1 MAADLAE
8 EHSTATLATERLEAE
23 QADRMKLEKDKG
35 DLEVRKL
42 AFFSDDF
49 GFFKS
54 HFNFQHRNKQLNS
67 TNERMEMELMYSRA
81 MDMNGASM
89 AEDAD
94 GLDPTIYKQK
104 YERVLK
110 ELEYTKKRLQ
120 QQHEDDLEQLMALKK
135 QLEKKVKKRKKV
147 FRARQDSNLQSSAP

>member
-1 MAADLAE
+1 
-8 EHSTATLATERLEAE
+8 
-23 QADRMKLEKDKG
+23 
-35 DLEVRKL
+35 
-42 AFFSDDF
+42 
-49 GFFKS
+49 
-54 HFNFQHRNKQLNS
+54 
-67 TNERMEMELMYSRA
+67 MYSRA

-135 QLEKKVKKRKKV
+135 QLEKKVKKRKKY
-147 FRARQDSNLQSSAP
+147 FEHGRTRTCNLPLRRRTRYPLRHAPDVVNMGRISTIEFSRLKIVEPDLEQH

>member
-1 MAADLAE
+1 
-8 EHSTATLATERLEAE
+8 
-23 QADRMKLEKDKG
+23 
-35 DLEVRKL
+35 
-42 AFFSDDF
+42 
-49 GFFKS
+49 
-54 HFNFQHRNKQLNS
+54 
-67 TNERMEMELMYSRA
+67 MEMELMYSRA

-135 QLEKKVKKRKKV
+135 QLEKKVKKKKKYFEHGRTRTCNLPLRRRTRYPLRHAPDLVLLGRISTIV
-147 FRARQDSNLQSSAP
+147 FSRLKIVEPDLEQQ